1 MGSSTFDGQKS
12 GAVFGYGMAPM
23 KLEDLNEVCKTKKVA
38 LADPNIPA
46 FCSYIGLDKKG
57 KKKTQGKEIQLV
69 VRDQK
74 KGWVLLLAL
83 LWVANKDQEIR
94 MPESEEVLGTLG
106 AVVSQPNIA
115 KNNCHFLYKPKMD
128 K

>member
-1 MGSSTFDGQKS
+1 
-12 GAVFGYGMAPM
+12 MAPM

-69 VRDQK
+69 GMDKK
-74 KGWVLLLAL
+74 KGWGLLPILVWDDEKEEL
-83 LWVANKDQEIR
+83 RL
-94 MPESEEVLGTLG
+94 PEPEAMRKEV
-106 AVVSQPNIA
+106 
-115 KNNCHFLYKPKMD
+115 
-128 K
+128 

>member
-1 MGSSTFDGQKS
+1 
-12 GAVFGYGMAPM
+12 M
-23 KLEDLNEVCKTKKVA
+23 KLEDFREVCKTKEVA
-38 LADPNIPA
+38 LADSNIPT
-46 FCSYIGLDKKG
+46 FCGYIGLDKKG

-74 KGWVLLLAL
+74 KGWGLLLAL
-83 LWVANKDQEIR
+83 LWVANEDQEIR

-115 KNNCHFLYKPKMD
+115 KNNCHFLYEPKMD